1 MEAGCAYRDWISL
14 IKETPHGRFD
24 ISRLHQRAK
33 THLSEAIKLAETSD
47 NFYRTVDGLVDLL
60 VLYAAVGDRSLYVQ
74 TEQRLEAV
82 IPKDHLI
89 TAENGG
95 KPVSKDESTIFPF
108 IGKLFALRGH
118 REMEIHLSS
127 EQPWRRLRTPQLENA
142 IEQYFLSLQYYREFD
157 ADRDF
162 RDLRRTT
169 TDIHSRL
176 QQLRSTERREINEI
190 LTKIEKKYHL
200 SSSVLRD
207 ILQRRAFI

>member
-1 MEAGCAYRDWISL
+1 M
-14 IKETPHGRFD
+14 
-24 ISRLHQRAK
+24 
-33 THLSEAIKLAETSD
+33 
-47 NFYRTVDGLVDLL
+47 
-60 VLYAAVGDRSLYVQ
+60 
-74 TEQRLEAV
+74 
-82 IPKDHLI
+82 
-89 TAENGG
+89 
-95 KPVSKDESTIFPF
+95 SKDESTIFPF

-118 REMEIHLSS
+118 REMEIHLSG
-127 EQPWRRLRTPQLENA
+127 EQPWRRLRTSVENA

>member
-82 IPKDHLI
+82 IPKI
-89 TAENGG
+89 T
-95 KPVSKDESTIFPF
+95 
-108 IGKLFALRGH
+108 
-118 REMEIHLSS
+118 
-127 EQPWRRLRTPQLENA
+127 
-142 IEQYFLSLQYYREFD
+142 
-157 ADRDF
+157 
-162 RDLRRTT
+162 
-169 TDIHSRL
+169 
-176 QQLRSTERREINEI
+176 
-190 LTKIEKKYHL
+190 
-200 SSSVLRD
+200 
-207 ILQRRAFI
+207 